1 MQKSYF
7 VYNKDKDVD
16 YIVIPE
22 KTVLIVNPKIFADFL
37 YAEDLSSYTTDLQPG
52 KPEDFGQVVAVL
64 EDDHLQIINPELW
77 SARRESLEW

>member
-22 KTVLIVNPKIFADFL
+22 KTVLVVTPKIFADFL
-37 YAEDLSSYTTDLQPG
+37 YAEDLSQHETELKPGQPA
-52 KPEDFGQVVAVL
+52 DFGQVAAIL
-64 EDDHLQIINPELW
+64 ENDHLRIIDPELW
-77 SARRESLEW
+77 SSRRASLEW